1 MLIRRLASLAAT
13 ALVAAAVLAT
23 PAAARDLRVAT
34 EGAFPPFNYRNAKGE
49 LVGFDIDIAD
59 AICAHM
65 KAKCTL
71 VAQDWDGIVPGLL
84 AKKYD
89 LIVASMSITEERK
102 KKVAF
107 SAPYYSNFL
116 QFVAKKGSG
125 FKPTAEG
132 VKGRTLGAQRATV
145 SSQYLEDRYR
155 KGRDQGIRQQTAA
168 WLDLKSSR
176 IDTVLSD
183 ILPSYDW
190 VRQNKGF
197 EMAGDRIDIDD
208 KIGIAAPQGRRRAA
222 EEGQRRHRGAA
233 QERRLRK
240 DQREILPVRH
250 LLGSAFSRGVK
261 EARFAWASG
270 G

>member
-1 MLIRRLASLAAT
+1 MIRKIALLAAT
-13 ALVAAAVLAT
+13 ALVGAALLSAPV
-23 PAAARDLRVAT
+23 AARDIRIAT
-34 EGAFPPFNYRNAKGE
+34 EGAYPPFNSKNAKGE
-49 LVGFDIDIAD
+49 LVGFDVDIAK

-71 VAQDWDGIVPGLL
+71 VAQDWDGIIPGLL

-89 LIVASMSITEERK
+89 LVVASMSITEERK

-132 VKGRTLGAQRATV
+132 VKGKTLGAQRATV

-155 KGRDQGIRQQTAA
+155 KVAKIKVYDKQTAA
-168 WLDLKSSR
+168 WLDLKAGR
-176 IDTVLSD
+176 VDAILSD
-183 ILPSYDW
+183 LLPSYDW

-197 EMAGDRIDIDD
+197 EMAGGQINNKD
-208 KIGIAAPQGRRRAA
+208 KIGIAARKDDGALLEKVNAA
-222 EEGQRRHRGAA
+222 IEA
-233 QERRLRK
+233 LRK
-240 DQREILPVRH
+240 N
-250 LLGSAFSRGVK
+250 GTY
-261 EARFAWASG
+261 ARINAKYFPFDIY
-270 G
+270 